1 MTFVNMC
8 EKLVTLQSVAIEQA
22 GESSRNRSNKIL
34 VYTNFLRSNQHV

>member
-22 GESSRNRSNKIL
+22 GESSRNKIL
-34 VYTNFLRSNQHV
+34 VYTIF